1 MTAEKSCRP
10 RDLLNTASRDY
21 PSAWSQA
28 DEFRAGRGAGLPDW
42 PGWCYLPMGGWHAIA
57 SAARGPMSLD
67 TIGAVAR
74 LAALGAW
81 RCTQGIY
88 RFDAA
93 LYDAIRETPVSGDIP
108 SDVLYQLPEWSVYVE
123 TPGVAWM
130 GSPMAG
136 FFAHLEADANTGGAE
151 LRLLIDSDQ
160 GLIGLPLHLGA
171 WSLAESLDRTI
182 STAGRNASAAGLPGL
197 PVPPDARQ
205 TIRDQVEPLV
215 SLLLY
220 LCSQAGEIGDGTRA
234 PKRPEPIKTK
244 RGLRLFPADR
254 PTTWDVGVR
263 MGAALRAAYHAA
275 EVGQGGHHAGPRPHV
290 RRAHW
295 HGFWSGPRDADAR
308 KFALKWL
315 PPIPVNLDLGDDLP
329 AVVRPVR

>member
-1 MTAEKSCRP
+1 MATETTCRP

-28 DEFRAGRGAGLPDW
+28 DEFRAGHGASLPDW
-42 PGWCYLPMGGWHAIA
+42 PAWCYLPMAGWHAIV
-57 SAARGPMSLD
+57 SAARGSMSLD

-136 FFAHLEADANTGGAE
+136 FFGYRILFADRCCKAVY
-151 LRLLIDSDQ
+151 
-160 GLIGLPLHLGA
+160 GLDDFVVFVHFSAPP
-171 WSLAESLDRTI
+171 
-182 STAGRNASAAGLPGL
+182 SAAACNSFSTS
-197 PVPPDARQ
+197 VA
-205 TIRDQVEPLV
+205 
-215 SLLLY
+215 Y
-220 LCSQAGEIGDGTRA
+220 
-234 PKRPEPIKTK
+234 
-244 RGLRLFPADR
+244 PA
-254 PTTWDVGVR
+254 
-263 MGAALRAAYHAA
+263 MSCH
-275 EVGQGGHHAGPRPHV
+275 E
-290 RRAHW
+290 
-295 HGFWSGPRDADAR
+295 SG
-308 KFALKWL
+308 
-315 PPIPVNLDLGDDLP
+315 
-329 AVVRPVR
+329 